1 MDQKFTSIVVM
12 FFDVV
17 ATVFLQWVEAQTV
30 HVVGHSI
37 GWTILM
43 GGASSYQTWVAS
55 KQFVV
60 SDILFQ
66 LHYKCHDVLQVP
78 KEAYDNCSSSNA
90 IGDTINTGPINL
102 TLSIASTHYYI
113 CTLGRHCLL
122 GQKLSVTISSSP
134 SAIPPTGTS
143 TPPSTP
149 ATVDQKFTSV
159 VVIFFVIVAAVFLQ
173 CAKAQTIH
181 VVGGSIGSTVP
192 TGGAFAYQTWVAS
205 KQFLRQS
212 NHLKYTHY
220 HICTLGQHY
229 LSRQKFSITVS
240 SSPGAIPPTS
250 TSTPPSTPTT
260 NSTPSP
266 RSETPANCGPTPT
279 SSPTPTP
286 GTMSPL
292 DSASSGVF
300 ASLSI
305 FLLSIVMG
313 FLF

>member
-60 SDILFQ
+60 SDILCKIRVIACSSFLVPSTVQ

-149 ATVDQKFTSV
+149 AT
-159 VVIFFVIVAAVFLQ
+159 
-173 CAKAQTIH
+173 
-181 VVGGSIGSTVP
+181 
-192 TGGAFAYQTWVAS
+192 
-205 KQFLRQS
+205 
-212 NHLKYTHY
+212 
-220 HICTLGQHY
+220 
-229 LSRQKFSITVS
+229 
-240 SSPGAIPPTS
+240 
-250 TSTPPSTPTT
+250 
-260 NSTPSP
+260 
-266 RSETPANCGPTPT
+266 
-279 SSPTPTP
+279 
-286 GTMSPL
+286 
-292 DSASSGVF
+292 
-300 ASLSI
+300 
-305 FLLSIVMG
+305 
-313 FLF
+313 